1 MPEIAKIARPVER
14 LMGRGQA
21 VSALRAMAAQQIWVT
36 GHAGTGKT
44 CLALEFL
51 AVTGRPSA
59 WLRLDVADVDPG
71 YFFGYLAAAIEH
83 SGIAPGWQAPAL
95 VSEHLPRT
103 RAYLRLFARTLA
115 SHIRPS
121 SCLVLDDAHECQQA
135 DFFTELLDLLADELP
150 ADVSVLVL
158 SRSSPPAGCARLRVH
173 GALQVADSGLLMLS
187 LDETQTL
194 LRLHGVEDAAVL
206 ADQVFRFSGGWAAG
220 VTIAA
225 SVLKHRPQADLHA
238 GGSLREMLDR
248 YISDE
253 VFSSLDPAE
262 QDALA
267 TVCWLPCIHPYCRAM
282 PADAPLRD
290 VVERLAAENT
300 LVHRYAN
307 EQYVLHPMLL
317 SFLQG
322 WAQRSLSDEQ
332 RQARIS
338 RCIDMLVLNG
348 DPDAAITLAI
358 GQLMHERA
366 RELILRIAPE
376 FIQKARHQTLQRWI
390 NAIPVPQ
397 RDAQLWYWLGLA
409 QAGDARQARESLL
422 VALDMFE
429 RAGDGVRRIMT
440 LSAIIN
446 TNLFDGLATRL
457 SRSDLCN
464 ETAYESVADPGVRA
478 HLVFSV
484 GMTLVSTEPHR
495 ADWPVWERRALDA
508 LHWDIGSTEKVQLA
522 LMLAKHYFF
531 SGRHQQLRDLCL
543 MIDAA
548 PERNDLPLYARCLVQ
563 LIQLYGVAVGTSARV
578 EEACEQSQRCTNETG
593 IAVMESHYALLNA
606 TIWLTRG
613 QPGKAEALLDETADT
628 GWFAKDQP
636 LARLCILRA
645 WVACWQNDLGRAIE
659 NARRAA
665 EIARHAGS
673 VPTRTMALLA
683 QALAGTLADPGSHAA
698 WTGQLRQQAVQHSYP
713 CLEVHAD
720 LLDAWGLLRPD
731 AARQDTQAIALL
743 VQRALRRWAGTGT
756 EVLLL
761 GVPAVL
767 GPVCEFAL
775 RHDIESS
782 MALRLVKRHG
792 LIPSGDPPPQWP
804 WRVRIRCIG
813 AFSLDI
819 DGQGYRPERK
829 AKHKQLD
836 LLKAI
841 AVNAPRP
848 QPAPL
853 IAARL
858 WPEAEP
864 DVALRNLHTTLSRL
878 RQLIGAD
885 AVQMEQGMLWFNP
898 MVCWIDT
905 VQLGKHLDDLDTA
918 IALGTADPAA
928 AQRAAARVLALHD
941 APLLAADNAPWI
953 AQARE
958 AKRKR
963 VTRLV
968 ARAARVLQLAG
979 QPDEAVGLVERT
991 LEVDPESESAMRA
1004 LLELHAC

>member
-1 MPEIAKIARPVER
+1 MREIAKVAHPVER

-21 VSALRAMAAQQIWVT
+21 VAALRDIAAPQIWIT

-51 AVTGRPSA
+51 AATGRPSA
-59 WLRLDVADVDPG
+59 WLRLDVADADPG
-71 YFFGYLAAAIEH
+71 YCFGYLAAAIEH
-83 SGIAPGWQAPAL
+83 SGIAPGWQAPPL

-135 DFFTELLDLLADELP
+135 GFFTDLLDLLADELP

-158 SRSSPPAGCARLRVH
+158 SRSAPPTGCARLRAH
-173 GALQVADSGLLMLS
+173 GALQVAASSMLMLS
-187 LDETQTL
+187 LEETQSL
-194 LRLHGVEDAAVL
+194 LRLHGVEDAAAL
-206 ADQVFRFSGGWAAG
+206 ADKVYRFSGGWAAG
-220 VTIAA
+220 VTMAA
-225 SVLKHRPQADLHA
+225 SVLRHRPQADLDA
-238 GGSLREMLDR
+238 GGSLRELLDR

-267 TVCWLPCIHPYCRAM
+267 TVCWLPYIHPYCRAM

-322 WAQRSLSDEQ
+322 WAQRSLSPGQ
-332 RQARIS
+332 RQARID

-358 GQLMHERA
+358 GQHMHERA

-376 FIQKARHQTLQRWI
+376 FIHKARHQTLQRWI

-397 RDAQLWYWLGLA
+397 RDAELWYWLGLA
-409 QAGDARQARESLL
+409 QTGDARQARESLL
-422 VALDMFE
+422 VALDLFE
-429 RAGDGVRRIMT
+429 RAGDDVRRIMT
-440 LSAIIN
+440 LSAVIN

-464 ETAYESVADPGVRA
+464 EKAYESIADAGVRA

-508 LHWDIGSTEKVQLA
+508 LHWDIGAIEKVQLA

-543 MIDAA
+543 MFDAE
-548 PERNDLPLYARCLVQ
+548 PECRPLPLYARCLVQ
-563 LIQLYGVAVGTSARV
+563 LIQLYGIAVGTCARV
-578 EEACEQSQRCTNETG
+578 QEACEQSRRCTSETG
-593 IAVMESHYALLNA
+593 ISAMESHYALLNVA
-606 TIWLTRG
+606 IRLTRG
-613 QPGKAEALLDETADT
+613 QPDEARALLDEAADT

-645 WVACWQNDLGRAIE
+645 WVACWQNDLGPAIE

-673 VPTRTMALLA
+673 VPTQAMALLA
-683 QALAGTLADPGSHAA
+683 QALAGTLADFSARAA
-698 WTGQLRQQAVQHSYP
+698 WIEPLRQQAEQHSYP

-720 LLDAWGLLRPD
+720 LLDAWGLLQHD

-782 MALRLVKRHG
+782 MALRLVRSHG
-792 LIPSGDPPPQWP
+792 FVPSDDPPPRWP

-813 AFSLDI
+813 AFSLEI
-819 DGQGYRPERK
+819 DGESYRPERK

-836 LLKAI
+836 LLKAM

-848 QPAPL
+848 QPAQL

-858 WPEAEP
+858 WPETES

-898 MVCWIDT
+898 TVCWIDT
-905 VQLGKHLDDLDTA
+905 AQLTRHLDDLDTA
-918 IALGTADPAA
+918 IALGAGDPAA

-941 APLLAADNAPWI
+941 APLLAADSAPWI
-953 AQARE
+953 VQARE
-958 AKRKR
+958 AKRNR
-963 VTRLV
+963 VARLV
-968 ARAARVLQLAG
+968 ARAARVLQVAG
-979 QPDEAVGLVERT
+979 QADEAAGLVERT
-991 LEVDPESESAMRA
+991 MEVDPESRSALRA
-1004 LLELHAC
+1004 LLALHAG